1 MFKIINIITNN
12 YFLKKKL
19 KVASFNS
26 PIRRINDNWQ
36 GRSRDGEKI
45 INGEKNS
52 NNISNFNKFLFL
64 RVLSHVFFH
73 SDTKDASLKLQCI
86 RQTVNGPL

>member
-12 YFLKKKL
+12 YFLKKKI

-36 GRSRDGEKI
+36 GTSRDGEKI
-45 INGEKNS
+45 INGKIKS
-52 NNISNFNKFLFL
+52 NNISNFNKSKF
-64 RVLSHVFFH
+64 
-73 SDTKDASLKLQCI
+73 
-86 RQTVNGPL
+86 